1 MQDTEIFIV
10 TGLSGSGKS
19 LTLNVL
25 EDSGFF
31 CIDNL
36 PITLMDTTI
45 DFLQKKKQIKIA
57 ISVDARD
64 KKSIELLISKLDLFK
79 STYQNFNIIFLTAN
93 NTNLLQRYSETRRR
107 HPLSFQTNIFTE
119 DKMSLT
125 ITECINLERKL
136 LEKVHEKS
144 ISIDTSRLKPSDL
157 KQWILKLIRINPKSS
172 LVIVQSFAFKDGIP
186 LDTDLVFDA
195 RCLPNPYYDR
205 SLRAFNGKDL
215 QIVEFLSSKK
225 IVNQYINE
233 IYQYLSIW
241 LPKYLNKERSYF
253 TISIGCTGGKHRS
266 VYCTEEISNLLEK
279 KWTVSVRHKGLLKN

>member
-1 MQDTEIFIV
+1 MQETEIFVV

-36 PITLMDTTI
+36 PITLMDSTI
-45 DFLQKKKQIKIA
+45 NFLQKKKQTKIA

-64 KKSIELLISKLDLFK
+64 KESIDVLISKLDLFK
-79 STYQNFNIIFLTAN
+79 STYSNFNIIFLTAN

-107 HPLSFQTNIFTE
+107 HPLSFQQNIYTE
-119 DKMSLT
+119 EKMSLT
-125 ITECINLERKL
+125 IAECITSEREL
-136 LEKVHEKS
+136 LEKVQNKS
-144 ISIDTSRLKPSDL
+144 ISIDTSDLKPSDL

-172 LVIVQSFAFKDGIP
+172 LVVIQSFAFKAGIP

-205 SLRAFNGKDL
+205 NLRDLNGKDL
-215 QIVEFLSSKK
+215 QIVEFLSSKE
-225 IVNQYINE
+225 IVNQYIHE
-233 IYQYLSIW
+233 IHQYLSVW

-279 KWTVSVRHKGLLKN
+279 KWTVSIRHKGLLNN